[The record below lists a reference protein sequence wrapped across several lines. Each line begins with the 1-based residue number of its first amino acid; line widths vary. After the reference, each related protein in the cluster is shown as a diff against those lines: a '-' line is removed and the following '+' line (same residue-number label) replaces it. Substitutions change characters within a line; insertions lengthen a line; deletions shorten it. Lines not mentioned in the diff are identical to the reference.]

1 MMGILVAKGLHTAT
15 SFHNKT
21 GTLLKVIN
29 VFQSAIL
36 TLFTVTSIQSIS
48 KRTRKPE
55 NLKQGNKNKTQQ

>member
-15 SFHNKT
+15 SFHNKA

-36 TLFTVTSIQSIS
+36 TLFTVASIQSIS
-48 KRTRKPE
+48 KKTKPE

>member
-15 SFHNKT
+15 SFHNKA

-36 TLFTVTSIQSIS
+36 TLFTVASIQSIS
-48 KRTRKPE
+48 IKTKPE
-55 NLKQGNKNKTQQ
+55 NLIQGNKNKTQQ